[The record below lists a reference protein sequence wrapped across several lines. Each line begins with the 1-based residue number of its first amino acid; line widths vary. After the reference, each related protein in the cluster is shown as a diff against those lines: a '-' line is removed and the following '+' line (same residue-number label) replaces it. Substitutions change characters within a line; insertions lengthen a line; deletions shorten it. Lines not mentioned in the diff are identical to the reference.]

1 MIEIDIEE
9 LRKKYPNLYRE
20 LMETRGIKL
29 RFKDPLRG
37 FQPGAVDFIRRA
49 ETKEQALEV
58 IDYLERR
65 GEITRD
71 YAEELRD
78 IINKHG
84 PRFFGEKKEDGYYL
98 KKYWMKYREEV
109 EEELSND
116 EFNY

>member
-1 MIEIDIEE
+1 LVEIDIEE
-9 LRKKYPNLYRE
+9 LRKRYPNLYKE
-20 LMETRGIKL
+20 LMGSRGIKL

-37 FQPGAVDFIRRA
+37 FQPGAIDFIRRA

-58 IDYLERR
+58 IDYMEKK
-65 GEITRD
+65 GEIPHD

-98 KKYWMKYREEV
+98 KKYWMNYQV
-109 EEELSND
+109 EEKELSND
-116 EFNY
+116 ELDY